1 MGEERNTNNIELI
14 LGLQGEWIENEAF
27 VSFHIISSSLRL
39 VSTPLVNPDN
49 KWNELIINSFNHF
62 PILNQL

>member
-1 MGEERNTNNIELI
+1 MKPAMGEERNTNNIELI

-49 KWNELIINSFNHF
+49 K
-62 PILNQL
+62 